1 VAEIQKWAT
10 KNVDGVIVRLYV
22 QPNASLCEV
31 SGEHGT
37 GDAIRLK
44 IRIAAPPVDSA
55 ANQELVYFLKKSI
68 GIPAS
73 RIHLVRGA
81 ASRSKDVLL
90 ERISLEEAIEKLR
103 PRRSQRRKNDSLR

>member
-1 VAEIQKWAT
+1 MKEELLKTGKMLEIPKWA
-10 KNVDGVIVRLYV
+10 VRRADGVVVRLYV
-22 QPNASLCEV
+22 QPNASRSEV
-31 SGEHGT
+31 SGEHGE
-37 GDAIRLK
+37 GEAVRLK

-55 ANQELVYFLKKSI
+55 ANEELVYFLKKAV

-90 ERISLEEAIEKLR
+90 EGVSLEGAIEKLVCR
-103 PRRSQRRKNDSLR
+103 

>member
-1 VAEIQKWAT
+1 MKAKPVKKGKKVEIPKWAT
-10 KNVDGVIVRLYV
+10 KKAGDVVIRLYV
-22 QPNASLCEV
+22 QPNASRSEV
-31 SGEHGT
+31 SGEHGEGET
-37 GDAIRLK
+37 VRLK

-55 ANQELVYFLKKSI
+55 ANEELVYFLKKAV

-90 ERISLEEAIEKLR
+90 ESVSLEVAIEKLVCR
-103 PRRSQRRKNDSLR
+103 